1 MKKIVFPLLIILLFS
16 YIFYGP
22 LISSPHPIRIIAH
35 RGDST
40 RAPENT
46 IPAIEDALRSGA
58 DSIELDIRCTRDKIP
73 VLFHDKNV
81 RRMTGSNRIVSEMN
95 YTDFHSLPLQSPD
108 AGPSSPTVTPCTLE
122 EALLLCEYISGLC
135 LHFELKVSGT
145 EEKVVSLLKKYDS
158 ACSYEISSSDL
169 SILKKIKQLN
179 PDLKTFWILSS
190 AEDVFTYLRHPPDN
204 LAGVSVKSTYITAPL
219 MSVARKRGHTLY
231 AWTVNDR
238 FQLHRLHRLGVD
250 GVVTDV
256 PALLRKMLS

>member
-1 MKKIVFPLLIILLFS
+1 MKKIVFLLLVILLFS

-22 LISSPHPIRIIAH
+22 LISLAHPPRIIAH

-46 IPAIEDALRSGA
+46 IPAIEDALQSGA
-58 DSIELDIRCTRDKIP
+58 DSIELDIRCTRDEVP
-73 VLFHDKNV
+73 VLFHDKNAK
-81 RRMTGSNRIVSEMN
+81 RLTGSNRLISEMN
-95 YTDFHSLPLQSPD
+95 YTDFHSLSLLAS
-108 AGPSSPTVTPCTLE
+108 GSPTVTPCTLE
-122 EALLLCEYISGLC
+122 EALLLCENISGLC
-135 LHFELKVSGT
+135 LNFELKVSET

-190 AEDVFTYLRHPPDN
+190 AEDVFTYLCHPPDN
-204 LAGVSVKSTYITAPL
+204 LAGISVKSAYITAPL
-219 MSVARKRGHTLY
+219 MSVARKRGHTIY
-231 AWTVNDR
+231 AWTINDR
-238 FQLHRLHRLGVD
+238 FQLHRLHRLGID
-250 GVVTDV
+250 GVITDV